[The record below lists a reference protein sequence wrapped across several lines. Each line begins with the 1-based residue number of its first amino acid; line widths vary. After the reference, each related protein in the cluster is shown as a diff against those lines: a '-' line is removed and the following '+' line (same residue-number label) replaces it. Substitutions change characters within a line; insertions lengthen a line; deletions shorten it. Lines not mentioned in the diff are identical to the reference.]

1 MARSDTLVITF
12 YDFTL
17 VFIHFSLF
25 LTACVAMRVEDKIG
39 IKDFN
44 MSLLRLITCRLDIWL
59 AVFSQISKNYQDSL
73 TIFDDFSRE

>member
-1 MARSDTLVITF
+1 MARYDTLDITF

-25 LTACVAMRVEDKIG
+25 LTACVAMRFEDKIG
-39 IKDFN
+39 KKDFKL
-44 MSLLRLITCRLDIWL
+44 SLLRLISCRLGIWL
-59 AVFSQISKNYQDSL
+59 DVSSQISKNYQDSL